1 MYQVKALA
9 GAGDLALPFNMRR
22 NPYDVQSEAGV
33 RAGLNELLSEIAF
46 AVRALGTGCK
56 WVFEATSATAARS
69 RAASK
74 AAVSPPAKAA
84 GKKRNKWGLLVR
96 GLLGKKPDFELFD
109 SAGVS
114 VSFVEAKLP

>member
-1 MYQVKALA
+1 M
-9 GAGDLALPFNMRR
+9 NMRR
-22 NPYDVQSEAGV
+22 SPYDVQSEAGV
-33 RAGLNELLSEIAF
+33 QAGLNELLSEIAV

-56 WVFEATSATAARS
+56 WIFEATSATAAMS
-69 RAASK
+69 RVASK
-74 AAVSPPAKAA
+74 ATLSPPAKAT
-84 GKKRNKWGLLVR
+84 GKKRKKRVLLVR

>member
-1 MYQVKALA
+1 MA
-9 GAGDLALPFNMRR
+9 GAGDLPLPFNMRR

-33 RAGLNELLSEIAF
+33 QAGLNELLSEIAF

-69 RAASK
+69 VAASK
-74 AAVSPPAKAA
+74 AAVSPPAEAT
-84 GKKRNKWGLLVR
+84 GKKRNKRRLLVR
-96 GLLGKKPDFELFD
+96 GLMGKKPDFELFD

-114 VSFVEAKLP
+114 VSFIEAKLP